1 MKQIKPDIRRK
12 EEESMQRREMNEE
25 RFLIPMMDAPEA
37 AGEFSAE
44 ELGADVDGMSLGF
57 QRIKIPSGGVQ
68 QFELPS
74 GDPEHP
80 DYEQSL
86 TVVVLHHHD
95 SNVYWED
102 GEEYDENAKPLCS
115 SVDGKMGYGSPGG
128 VCRGCALNQYGT
140 ASNGSGKACKNMR
153 SLYLLRNG
161 DSMPMVLNLPP
172 TSLKPWKE
180 FYRQAFLF
188 RRRTSWG
195 SVIEIGLKKI
205 PNGKESYSVATFKL
219 IHDFTGEELEK
230 IRAFAG
236 QFKEQ
241 LKLILDDRV
250 NNLQQTG
257 DGCEYETAEFRG
269 SNIQPYEIDGD
280 REALPA

>member
-1 MKQIKPDIRRK
+1 MKQTKPDTRRK
-12 EEESMQRREMNEE
+12 EEESMQKRELSEE
-25 RFLIPMMDAPEA
+25 RFLIPATNAPEE
-37 AGEFSAE
+37 AGGFSAE

-68 QFELPS
+68 QFEIPS

-86 TVVVLHHHD
+86 TVVVLHHHE

-128 VCRGCALNQYGT
+128 ACRVCALNQYGT
-140 ASNGSGKACKNMR
+140 AANGSGKACKNMR
-153 SLYLLRNG
+153 SLYLLRSG

-180 FYRQAFLF
+180 FFSQAFLF
-188 RRRTSWG
+188 RRRASWG

-269 SNIQPYEIDGD
+269 SKIQPYEIDGD
-280 REALPA
+280 REELPA

>member
-1 MKQIKPDIRRK
+1 
-12 EEESMQRREMNEE
+12 MQRREMNEE

-80 DYEQSL
+80 DYEQTL
-86 TVVVLHHHD
+86 TAVVLHHHE

-115 SVDGKMGYGSPGG
+115 SVDGRKGYGSPGG
-128 VCRGCALNQYGT
+128 VCRACALNQYGT
-140 ASNGSGKACKNMR
+140 AANGSGKACKNMR
-153 SLYLLRNG
+153 SLYLLRSG

-180 FYRQAFLF
+180 FFSQAFAF
-188 RRRTSWG
+188 RRRASWG
-195 SVIEIGLKKI
+195 SVIEIGLKKVS
-205 PNGKESYSVATFKL
+205 NGKESYSVATFKL
-219 IHDFTGEELEK
+219 VYDFSGEELEK
-230 IRAFAG
+230 IRTCAH
-236 QFKEQ
+236 QFGEQ
-241 LKLILDDRV
+241 IKLILDDRV
-250 NNLQQTG
+250 KDLQQTG
-257 DGCEYETAEFRG
+257 DGCEYEEAEWQG
-269 SNIQPYEIDGD
+269 SKIQPYEIDGD

>member
-1 MKQIKPDIRRK
+1 
-12 EEESMQRREMNEE
+12 
-25 RFLIPMMDAPEA
+25 MMDAPEA

-153 SLYLLRNG
+153 SLYLLRSG

>member
-1 MKQIKPDIRRK
+1 
-12 EEESMQRREMNEE
+12 MQRREMNEE
-25 RFLIPMMDAPEA
+25 RFLIPMMDASEA

-86 TVVVLHHHD
+86 TGVVLHHHD

-153 SLYLLRNG
+153 SLYLLRSG

-180 FYRQAFLF
+180 FFRQAFLF